1 MASLYYQSQSA
12 VSDLYCQANFSNYKY
27 LFIPKREDKFE

>member
-1 MASLYYQSQSA
+1 MMVSFYYQDQNAFSG
-12 VSDLYCQANFSNYKY
+12 LYCQANFSNC